1 MTCLRWILEYMALE
15 TWPAQNRPV
24 LETDVFAQ
32 RYALVMVHAIM
43 GCVLECGPNVGHLF
57 SVHPPGMHLTI

>member
-15 TWPAQNRPV
+15 TWPVQNRPV

-32 RYALVMVHAIM
+32 RYALVVVHAIL
-43 GCVLECGPNVGHLF
+43 GLR
-57 SVHPPGMHLTI
+57 